1 MEEKRTIFD
10 YLAEVMIVFGFTMLV
25 MNIICLIFGDSAKG
39 FSALFELGNQGIS
52 VKISFQFFCIS
63 ILNVGVRFVFF
74 TDVLIKKMSI
84 CFRVICMLVSL
95 VIITA
100 VFIIVFDWFPAN
112 MWLPW
117 VMFLLCFGVSF
128 LGGCFMMIL
137 KEKVENRQMEEAL
150 QRLKEKEE
158 AQND

>member
-1 MEEKRTIFD
+1 M
-10 YLAEVMIVFGFTMLV
+10 
-25 MNIICLIFGDSAKG
+25 
-39 FSALFELGNQGIS
+39 
-52 VKISFQFFCIS
+52 
-63 ILNVGVRFVFF
+63 FF

-100 VFIIVFDWFPAN
+100 VFIIAFDWFPAN

-137 KEKVENRQMEEAL
+137 KEKMENRQMEEAL

-158 AQND
+158 TKND